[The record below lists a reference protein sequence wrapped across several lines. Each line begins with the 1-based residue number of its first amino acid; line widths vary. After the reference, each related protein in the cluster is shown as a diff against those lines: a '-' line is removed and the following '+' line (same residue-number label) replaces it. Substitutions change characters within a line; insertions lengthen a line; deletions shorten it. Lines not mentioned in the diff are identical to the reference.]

1 MEITL
6 NVDLTIANWG
16 VYNFY
21 QVSTRNKGIL
31 LAIPFVYNDEM
42 KGYLFYSDIDS
53 YAMSE
58 KELFKFGVDSIANSN
73 IGGMAG
79 KTLNLSPL
87 PYIPVKEETVIDSLR
102 GIVSNNASVNL
113 GSSLYL

>member
-16 VYNFY
+16 DYTFY
-21 QVSTRNKGIL
+21 QASTRAQGIL
-31 LAIPFVYNDEM
+31 LAIPFILNEEM
-42 KGYLFYSDIDS
+42 KGYLFYSDTQA

-58 KELFKFGVDSIANSN
+58 KELFKFGIDAIVHANV
-73 IGGMAG
+73 GGMTG
-79 KTLNLSPL
+79 KLSPL
-87 PYIPVKEETVIDSLR
+87 PYKLVDKDHVLDCIR

>member
-16 VYNFY
+16 DYTFY
-21 QVSTRNKGIL
+21 QASTRAQGIL
-31 LAIPFVYNDEM
+31 LAIPFILNEEM
-42 KGYLFYSDIDS
+42 KGYLLYSDTQS

-58 KELFKFGVDSIANSN
+58 KELFKFGIDAIVHANV
-73 IGGMAG
+73 GGMIG
-79 KTLNLSPL
+79 KLSPL
-87 PYIPVKEETVIDSLR
+87 PYKPVDKDHVLDCIR